1 MREPWISQPPPVSR
15 PRRATPPQPLLTSSV
30 AAEELNPAPRSRLR
44 ERENGGRPGRW
55 IPRQARGRA
64 DAADGDSSRSPL
76 AARAGRPP
84 RAGLAAPASCSI
96 GRRRRASWP
105 HPPPRVPGWSFLSRA
120 TAPFQSCIHVR
131 SGDVPGRPPRPP
143 RLRSLSPWF
152 MLLLHLACPHGP
164 WMS

>member
-1 MREPWISQPPPVSR
+1 MQEPWISQPPPVSR

-30 AAEELNPAPRSRLR
+30 AVEELNPAPRSRLR
-44 ERENGGRPGRW
+44 ERENRGRPGRW

-96 GRRRRASWP
+96 GRRRRASRP
-105 HPPPRVPGWSFLSRA
+105 HPREFSLAPRLHSNHASTSGQA
-120 TAPFQSCIHVR
+120 TFPA
-131 SGDVPGRPPRPP
+131 GPPRPP
-143 RLRSLSPWF
+143 HLRSLSPRF

>member
-30 AAEELNPAPRSRLR
+30 AVEELNPAPRSRLR
-44 ERENGGRPGRW
+44 ERENRGRPGRW

-64 DAADGDSSRSPL
+64 DAADGDGSRSPL

-84 RAGLAAPASCSI
+84 RAGIAAPASCSI

-105 HPPPRVPGWSFLSRA
+105 HPSSARAAGRSSLARLAPRLHSNRA
-120 TAPFQSCIHVR
+120 ST
-131 SGDVPGRPPRPP
+131 SGQATFPAGPRPG
-143 RLRSLSPWF
+143 
-152 MLLLHLACPHGP
+152 HLTCGHFRHG
-164 WMS
+164 